1 MPTVQVV
8 ITEEEAEPVVLDEHE
23 LTVTEAEGEAVPTME
38 CPVCHQQ
45 IEVDP
50 TPADAFVTHWQLAG
64 HRLA

>member
-1 MPTVQVV
+1 MPTLQVV
-8 ITEEEAEPVVLDEHE
+8 ITEEGAESVVLDERE
-23 LTVTEAEGEAVPTME
+23 LTVTEAEGEAVPSME

-45 IEVDP
+45 IDLDP

>member
-1 MPTVQVV
+1 MPTLQVV
-8 ITEEEAEPVVLDEHE
+8 ITEEGAEPVVLDEQE

-45 IEVDP
+45 IDVDP
-50 TPADAFVTHWQLAG
+50 TLSDAFVTHWQVAG

>member
-1 MPTVQVV
+1 MPTLQVV
-8 ITEEEAEPVVLDEHE
+8 ITEEEGEPVVLDEQE
-23 LTVTEAEGEAVPTME
+23 LTVTEADGEAVPTME

>member
-8 ITEEEAEPVVLDEHE
+8 ITEEEGEPVVLDEQE

-38 CPVCHQQ
+38 CPICHQH
-45 IEVDP
+45 IDVDP
-50 TPADAFVTHWQLAG
+50 TAADAFVTHWQVAG